1 MSVLKPRNRLV
12 NFRLTEEEFE
22 QLRQAC
28 GDQGARSLSDFARSA
43 VMRQVD
49 LPGHGGSAALGN
61 LGQVVDQLENRLQ
74 QMVNLLHGVGAKPSP
89 SEAHA
94 ETHLSA

>member
-12 NFRLTEEEFE
+12 NFRLTEEEFD

-43 VMRQVD
+43 VMRQVEQ
-49 LPGHGGSAALGN
+49 PNSAQPLNQLGE
-61 LGQVVDQLENRLQ
+61 VVDQLENRLQ
-74 QMVNLLHGVGAKPSP
+74 QMLNLLEAVGTRAPESV
-89 SEAHA
+89 EA
-94 ETHLSA
+94 SSSFSN

>member
-22 QLRQAC
+22 HLRQAC

-49 LPGHGGSAALGN
+49 LPGNGGAPLGN

-74 QMVNLLHGVGAKPSP
+74 QMVNLLHGVGAKPSV
-89 SEAHA
+89 SES